1 MLTLLTFYQKSL
13 PSLSKIHFW
22 RHRLPDNC
30 ATGNRLSD
38 FDAINA
44 KWTLFFG
51 FVLFDGFSVII
62 EYLKNTT
69 TPTNCLVR
77 PSSAHPSWSIWKWFK
92 SSNSRIGYFCFKAM
106 RQGKFSF
113 LLRSTRLMTPQEK
126 FEKKSKYITYPCT
139 FTYSHIHTLY
149 PCSFTITT
157 TIVYNFSDF
166 YTCGYLKY
174 AKWSKW

>member
-1 MLTLLTFYQKSL
+1 MD
-13 PSLSKIHFW
+13 IIFW
-22 RHRLPDNC
+22 VC
-30 ATGNRLSD
+30 
-38 FDAINA
+38 FV
-44 KWTLFFG
+44 WWFFG
-51 FVLFDGFSVII
+51 YYWIPQKYHNPNQLFSSAFFRPPIMI
-62 EYLKNTT
+62 YLKMIQKLQF
-69 TPTNCLVR
+69 TNWL
-77 PSSAHPSWSIWKWFK
+77 FL
-92 SSNSRIGYFCFKAM
+92 F
-106 RQGKFSF
+106 QGNETREIFF